1 MPSPREEREALERIM
16 LSPRGTLAAESRGR
30 ERQEPPCEI
39 RTCFQ
44 RDTDRI
50 VHSKSFRRLKHK
62 TQMLLSPSGDHYRT
76 RMTHTLE
83 VSRIAR
89 TISRGLRLN
98 EDLTEAIALGHDLGH
113 TPFGH
118 AGERA
123 LQAIYPGDFAH
134 NEQSLRTVDRLE
146 KDGAGLNLSWEVRN
160 GILWHTGDVWPE
172 TPEGKIVRFSDR
184 IAYVNHDTDDAVRAG
199 LLRESDLPRE
209 VRQVLGDNYSMRI
222 NTVVKDI
229 ILSSRES
236 VRMSPAVESAMTL
249 FREFLFERVYR
260 NPVAKAEERKV
271 EGMLRALYDY
281 YLSNVSELPAD
292 YLQVAEAEGQA
303 RAVCDYI
310 AGMTDQYAVSRFC
323 DLYIPAGW
331 SK

>member
-1 MPSPREEREALERIM
+1 MPSPREEREELERII
-16 LSPRGTLAAESRGR
+16 LSPRGTLAAESLGR
-30 ERQEPPCEI
+30 ERQEAPCEI

-123 LQAIYPGDFAH
+123 LQAIYPGGFAH

-160 GILWHTGDVWPE
+160 GILWHTGEEWPK

-199 LLRESDLPRE
+199 LLQESDLPQE

-229 ILSSRES
+229 ILSSREE
-236 VRMSPAVESAMTL
+236 VRMSPAVESAMTV

-260 NPVAKAEERKV
+260 NPVAKSEERKV
-271 EGMLRALYDY
+271 EGMLRALYDH
-281 YLSNVSELPAD
+281 YLANIGQLPAD
-292 YLQVAEAEGQA
+292 YRKVAEAEGEA

-310 AGMTDQYAVSRFC
+310 AGMTDQFAVSVFC
-323 DLYIPAGW
+323 NLYIPEGW
-331 SK
+331 NK